1 MECVKC
7 EQMRVRKLLTI
18 VAVLAAGLL
27 PVRAQW
33 SDIYA
38 SQDAEYTE
46 GIALY
51 QQGQFATAQAHLQ
64 NYQDDFY
71 FVACAFELRQPLAQK
86 YLKEYLASHPYTP
99 YASEV
104 HYMLGVLRVEAGKYR
119 SARKELSKAVKD
131 ELFRQHQDA
140 LSFYA
145 GYAHLQMNDLR
156 AAAREFES
164 IYRHQGPYAQMA
176 TYYYGYVEYAIGNY
190 GKALP
195 ALLAVEKT
203 SKFQHIVPYYIVQIY
218 YQQGRYD
225 QVRDR
230 AAMLLGNKDQNTG
243 FNRSELYRIMGEIA
257 YQQHEYD
264 SCIVN
269 LKEYARLAAEQ
280 GDKPV
285 REDMYLLGIS
295 EYKTGRYNDAVT
307 SLKQVKPLNDTIT
320 QSTQLHLGH
329 CYRALSQKEP
339 AKVAYS
345 AAMRF
350 NGTGKDSPT
359 SAKTREEAMFNYALT
374 THESGSALG
383 ESVTAFTSF
392 LKEYPK
398 SSHRN
403 EVYSLLSSVFMNSK
417 DYTQALNALNS
428 IEDPTREMVKT
439 KQFLRYQLGT
449 DAFLNGKYQVAV
461 QWFDELIS
469 NSSLSALQGQKDA
482 ATYLREAWF
491 WKAESEY
498 RLGHYDEAAQA
509 LSAFRNSADAASS
522 PNYAIANY
530 LQAYIH
536 FQRKEYKAAATR
548 FQMFIERADKT
559 QATYAD
565 ALNRL
570 GDCAFANRDFI
581 EAESWYAKAIQTG
594 ATGTDY
600 AIFQRGYTFGLLN
613 RHADKINQMDELVQ
627 RFPRSDYADDALYEI
642 ARAELRRDN
651 TPGAIDA
658 YDRLLRGYPNSSLT
672 RKAALEKAMLYYN
685 DRQYDNA
692 IAAYKHV
699 VDKYPGSDEAKAAM
713 EGIETCYVE
722 TNRVAEYLAYTKTL
736 KGATITASSEDSL
749 TFAAAE
755 LLYLTEK
762 YAEAVPALHRYIAAY
777 CDGGRSCTQARY
789 FLADSYYRLNRK
801 GEAKEAY
808 MTLAA
813 LRGNPYEEEAALR
826 VAEIAYDEQDY
837 QTALRYFKQLQ
848 NVASSNKNTDIARLG
863 VLRTAFFLGDNTT
876 TIDIASTLLGEPN
889 TADDIR
895 NEALYNRAKA
905 YLALKQ
911 YPQAVEDLTDLAE
924 DVRTEHGA
932 EAKYLLGQTAFDQG
946 DLDKA
951 EAEVMAFAGM
961 NTSHQYWLARAFV
974 LLADIY
980 MARGDD
986 FQAQQYL
993 LSLQQNYRVND
1004 DIQTLCADR
1013 MDLIVARSLETTKQ
1027 QPVAEEEEDDE
1038 DDEE

>member
-1 MECVKC
+1 
-7 EQMRVRKLLTI
+7 MRK
-18 VAVLAAGLL
+18 VLAIIGLLAVGLL

-33 SDIYA
+33 SEIYA
-38 SQDAEYTE
+38 SEDAEYAD

-64 NYQDDFY
+64 NYKDDFY

-104 HYMLGVLRVEAGKYR
+104 HYMLGVLRVESGKYR
-119 SARKELSKAVKD
+119 AARKELSKAVKD

-176 TYYYGYVEYAIGNY
+176 TYYYGYAEYAIGNY

-203 SKFQHIVPYYIVQIY
+203 SKFQGIVPYYIVQIY
-218 YQQGRYD
+218 YQQGQYD
-225 QVRDR
+225 QVNER
-230 AAMLLGNKDQNTG
+230 AQLLLSQGENAG

-264 SCIVN
+264 SCIVH
-269 LKEYARLAAEQ
+269 LREYSRLSKEQ
-280 GDKPV
+280 GEKPV

-295 EYKTGRYNDAVT
+295 EYKTGLYNDAVG
-307 SLKQVKPLNDTIT
+307 SLKQVKPMNDTIT

-329 CYRALSQKEP
+329 CYRALNQKEQ
-339 AKVAYS
+339 AKVAYA

-350 NGTGKDSPT
+350 NGPGKDGAT

-392 LKEYPK
+392 LKEYPQ

-417 DYTQALNALNS
+417 DYQQALNALNS
-428 IEDPTREMVKT
+428 IENPTRDMVLT

-449 DAFLNGKYQVAV
+449 DAFLNGKYEVAV
-461 QWFDELIS
+461 HWFDELIA
-469 NSSLSALQGQKDA
+469 NGSLSALQGQRDA

-509 LSAFRNSADAASS
+509 VSAFRSSADAASS

-548 FQMFIERADKT
+548 FQMFLERADKT

-581 EAESWYAKAIQTG
+581 EAESWYAKAIQTE

-613 RHADKINQMDELVQ
+613 RHADKINQMDELVK
-627 RFPRSDYADDALYEI
+627 RYPRSDYADDALYEI

-651 TPGAIDA
+651 TAGAIEA
-658 YDRLLRGYPNSSLT
+658 YDRLLTGYPNSSLT

-699 VDKYPGSDEAKAAM
+699 VEKYPGSDEAKAAM

-736 KGATITASSEDSL
+736 KGATITASNEDSL

-755 LLYLTEK
+755 RLYLMNNYE
-762 YAEAVPALHRYIAAY
+762 EAVPALHRYLAAY

-789 FLADSYYRLNRK
+789 FLADAYYRLDRK
-801 GEAKEAY
+801 AEAKESY
-808 MTLAA
+808 VKLAA
-813 LRGNPYEEEAALR
+813 LRGNPYEEEAVMR

-848 NVASSNKNTDIARLG
+848 TVASSNKNTDIARLG
-863 VLRTAFFLGDNTT
+863 VLRTAYFLGDNAT
-876 TIDIASTLLGEPN
+876 TIDIASTLLAEPT
-889 TADDIR
+889 TADDVR
-895 NEALYNRAKA
+895 EEALYNRAKA

-911 YPQAVEDLTDLAE
+911 YPQAVEDLGDLAE

-932 EAKYLLGQTAFDQG
+932 EAKYLLAQTAFDRG
-946 DLDKA
+946 ELDQA
-951 EAEVMAFAGM
+951 EAEVMSFAGM

-980 MARGDD
+980 VARGDD

-1013 MDLIVARSLETTKQ
+1013 MDQIVARSLETTQ
-1027 QPVAEEEEDDE
+1027 QQEEQQEEDD
-1038 DDEE
+1038 DDE

>member
-1 MECVKC
+1 
-7 EQMRVRKLLTI
+7 MRK
-18 VAVLAAGLL
+18 VLAIIGLLAVELL

-33 SDIYA
+33 SEIYA
-38 SQDAEYTE
+38 SEDAEYAD

-64 NYQDDFY
+64 NYKDDFY

-104 HYMLGVLRVEAGKYR
+104 HYMLGVLRVESGKYR
-119 SARKELSKAVKD
+119 AARKELSKAVKD

-176 TYYYGYVEYAIGNY
+176 TYYYGYAEYAIGNY

-203 SKFQHIVPYYIVQIY
+203 SKFQGIVPYYIVQIY
-218 YQQGRYD
+218 YQQGQYD
-225 QVRDR
+225 QVNER
-230 AAMLLGNKDQNTG
+230 AQLLLSQGENAG

-257 YQQHEYD
+257 YQQHQYD
-264 SCIVN
+264 SCIVH
-269 LKEYARLAAEQ
+269 LREYSRLSKEQ
-280 GDKPV
+280 GEKPV

-295 EYKTGRYNDAVT
+295 EYKTGLYNDAVG
-307 SLKQVKPLNDTIT
+307 SLKQVKPMNDTIT

-329 CYRALSQKEP
+329 CYRALGQKEQ
-339 AKVAYS
+339 AKVAYA

-350 NGTGKDSPT
+350 NGPGKDGAT

-392 LKEYPK
+392 LKEYPQ

-417 DYTQALNALNS
+417 DYQQALNALNS
-428 IEDPTREMVKT
+428 IENPTRDMVLT

-449 DAFLNGKYQVAV
+449 DAFLNGKYEVAV
-461 QWFDELIS
+461 HWFDELIA
-469 NSSLSALQGQKDA
+469 NGSLSALQGQRDA

-509 LSAFRNSADAASS
+509 VSAFRSSADAASS

-548 FQMFIERADKT
+548 FQMFLERADKT

-565 ALNRL
+565 ALHRL

-581 EAESWYAKAIQTG
+581 DAESWYAKAIQTE

-613 RHADKINQMDELVQ
+613 RHADKINQMDELVK
-627 RFPRSDYADDALYEI
+627 RYPRSDYADDALYEI

-651 TPGAIDA
+651 TAGAIDA
-658 YDRLLRGYPNSSLT
+658 YDRLLKGYPNSSLT

-699 VDKYPGSDEAKAAM
+699 VEKYPGSDEAKAAM

-736 KGATITASSEDSL
+736 KGATITASNEDSL

-755 LLYLTEK
+755 RLYLMNNYE
-762 YAEAVPALHRYIAAY
+762 EAVPALHRYLAAY

-789 FLADSYYRLNRK
+789 FLADAYYRLDRK
-801 GEAKEAY
+801 AEAKESY
-808 MTLAA
+808 VKLAA
-813 LRGNPYEEEAALR
+813 LRGNPYEEEAVMR

-848 NVASSNKNTDIARLG
+848 TVASSNKNTDIARLG
-863 VLRTAFFLGDNTT
+863 VLRTAYFLGDNAT
-876 TIDIASTLLGEPN
+876 TIDIASTLLAEPT
-889 TADDIR
+889 TADDVR
-895 NEALYNRAKA
+895 DEALYNRAKA

-911 YPQAVEDLTDLAE
+911 YPQAVEDLGDLAE

-932 EAKYLLGQTAFDQG
+932 EAKYLLAQTAFDRG
-946 DLDKA
+946 ELDQA
-951 EAEVMAFAGM
+951 EAEVMSFAGM

-980 MARGDD
+980 VARGDD

-1013 MDLIVARSLETTKQ
+1013 MDQIVARSLETTQ
-1027 QPVAEEEEDDE
+1027 QQEEQQEEDDDDE
-1038 DDEE
+1038 DDDE

>member
-1 MECVKC
+1 MMK
-7 EQMRVRKLLTI
+7 KLVMIAAVWAL
-18 VAVLAAGLL
+18 AVLPA
-27 PVRAQW
+27 RAQW
-33 SDIYA
+33 SEIYA
-38 SQDAEYTE
+38 SDDAEYTE

-86 YLKEYLASHPYTP
+86 YLKEYLSSHPYTP

-119 SARKELSKAVKD
+119 SARKELSKAVKS
-131 ELFRQHQDA
+131 ELFRQHQNA

-164 IYRHQGPYAQMA
+164 IYRHEGPYAQMA
-176 TYYYGYVEYAIGNY
+176 TYYYGYAEYAIGNY

-195 ALLAVEKT
+195 ALLSVEKT
-203 SKFQHIVPYYIVQIY
+203 SKFQGIVPYYIVQMY
-218 YQQGRYD
+218 YQQGQYE
-225 QVRDR
+225 QVHDR
-230 AAMLLGNKDQNTG
+230 AQLLLSQGENAG

-269 LKEYARLAAEQ
+269 LREYSRLTTAQ
-280 GDKPV
+280 GEKPV

-295 EYKTGRYNDAVT
+295 EYKTGRYADAVG

-320 QSTQLHLGH
+320 QSTQLHLAH
-329 CYRALSQKEP
+329 CYRALGQKEP
-339 AKVAYS
+339 AKVAYA

-350 NGTGKDSPT
+350 EGPGKDSPT

-383 ESVTAFTSF
+383 ESVNAFTSF
-392 LKEYPK
+392 LKQYPNSK
-398 SSHRN
+398 HKT

-417 DYTQALNALNS
+417 DYTQALGALNS
-428 IEDPTREMVKT
+428 IENPTKEMVLT

-449 DAFLNGKYQVAV
+449 DAFLNGKYQDAV
-461 QWFDELIS
+461 RWFDELIA

-482 ATYLREAWF
+482 ATYLRETWF

-509 LSAFRNSADAASS
+509 VSAFRNSADAASS

-548 FQMFIERADKT
+548 FQMFVDRADKT

-581 EAESWYAKAIQTG
+581 EAEAWYAKAIQTG

-613 RHADKINQMDELVQ
+613 RHADKINQMDDLVR

-651 TPGAIDA
+651 TAGAIDA
-658 YDRLLRGYPNSSLT
+658 YDRLLKGYPNSSLT

-692 IAAYKHV
+692 IAAYKQV
-699 VDKYPGSDEAKAAM
+699 VEKYPGSDEAKAAI

-736 KGATITASSEDSL
+736 KGATVTASNEDSL

-755 LLYLTEK
+755 RLYLMSN
-762 YAEAVPALHRYIAAY
+762 YQEAVPALQRYLAAY

-789 FLADSYYRLNRK
+789 FLADSYYRLDRK
-801 GEAKEAY
+801 PEAKEAY
-808 MTLAA
+808 ITLAA
-813 LRGNPYEEEAALR
+813 LRGNPYEEEAAMR

-848 NVASSNKNTDIARLG
+848 NVASSNKNTNIARLG
-863 VLRTAFFLGDNTT
+863 VLRTAYFLGDNAT
-876 TIDIASTLLGEPN
+876 TIEIASTLLAEP
-889 TADDIR
+889 TTDTEVQD
-895 NEALYNRAKA
+895 EARYNRAKA
-905 YLALKQ
+905 YLAQKQ
-911 YPQAVEDLTDLAE
+911 YTPAVEDLTVLAE

-932 EAKYLLGQTAFDQG
+932 EAKYLLGQTAYDQG
-946 DLDKA
+946 NLDQA
-951 EAEVMAFAGM
+951 EAEVMSFAGM
-961 NTSHQYWLARAFV
+961 NTSHQYWLARAFI
-974 LLADIY
+974 LLADVY
-980 MARGDD
+980 VARGDD

-1013 MDLIVARSLETTKQ
+1013 LDEIVARSLETTKQ
-1027 QPVAEEEEDDE
+1027 QEEQEEEDDDE

>member
-1 MECVKC
+1 MK
-7 EQMRVRKLLTI
+7 KLVMI
-18 VAVLAAGLL
+18 AAVWALAIL
-27 PVRAQW
+27 PARAQW
-33 SDIYA
+33 SEIYA
-38 SQDAEYTE
+38 SDDAEYTE

-86 YLKEYLASHPYTP
+86 YLKEYLSSHPYTP

-119 SARKELSKAVKD
+119 SARKELSKAVKS

-164 IYRHQGPYAQMA
+164 IYRHEGPYAQMA
-176 TYYYGYVEYAIGNY
+176 TYYYGYAEYAIGNY

-195 ALLAVEKT
+195 ALLIVEKT
-203 SKFQHIVPYYIVQIY
+203 SKFQGIVPYYIVQMY
-218 YQQGRYD
+218 YQQGQYE
-225 QVRDR
+225 QVHDR
-230 AAMLLGNKDQNTG
+230 AQLLLSQGENAG

-269 LKEYARLAAEQ
+269 LREYSRLTTAQ
-280 GDKPV
+280 GGKPV

-295 EYKTGRYNDAVT
+295 EYKTGRYADAVG

-320 QSTQLHLGH
+320 QSTQLHLAH
-329 CYRALSQKEP
+329 CYRALGQKEP
-339 AKVAYS
+339 AKVAYA

-350 NGTGKDSPT
+350 EGPGKDSPT

-383 ESVTAFTSF
+383 ESVNAFTSF
-392 LKEYPK
+392 LKQYPNSEHK
-398 SSHRN
+398 T

-417 DYTQALNALNS
+417 DYTQALGALNS
-428 IEDPTREMVKT
+428 IENPTKEMVLT

-449 DAFLNGKYQVAV
+449 DAFLNGKYQDAV
-461 QWFDELIS
+461 RWFDELIA

-482 ATYLREAWF
+482 ATYLRETWF

-509 LSAFRNSADAASS
+509 VSAFRNSADAASS

-548 FQMFIERADKT
+548 FQMFVDRADKT

-570 GDCAFANRDFI
+570 GDCAFAGRDFI
-581 EAESWYAKAIQTG
+581 EAEAWYAKAIQTG

-613 RHADKINQMDELVQ
+613 RHADKINQMDDLVR

-651 TPGAIDA
+651 TAGAIDA
-658 YDRLLRGYPNSSLT
+658 YDRLLKGYPNSSLT

-692 IAAYKHV
+692 IAAYKQV
-699 VDKYPGSDEAKAAM
+699 VEKYPGSDEAKAAI

-736 KGATITASSEDSL
+736 KGATVTASNEDSL

-755 LLYLTEK
+755 RLYLMSN
-762 YAEAVPALHRYIAAY
+762 YQEAVPALQRYLATY

-789 FLADSYYRLNRK
+789 FLADSYYRLDRK
-801 GEAKEAY
+801 PEAKEAY
-808 MTLAA
+808 VTLAA
-813 LRGNPYEEEAALR
+813 LRGNPYEEEAAMR

-848 NVASSNKNTDIARLG
+848 NVASSNKNTNIARLG
-863 VLRTAFFLGDNTT
+863 VLRTAYFLGDNAT
-876 TIDIASTLLGEPN
+876 TIEIASTLLAEP
-889 TADDIR
+889 TTDSEVQD
-895 NEALYNRAKA
+895 EARYNRAKA
-905 YLALKQ
+905 YLAQKQ
-911 YPQAVEDLTDLAE
+911 YTPAVEDLTVLAE

-932 EAKYLLGQTAFDQG
+932 EAKYLLGQTAYDQG
-946 DLDKA
+946 NLDQA
-951 EAEVMAFAGM
+951 EAEVMSFAGM
-961 NTSHQYWLARAFV
+961 NTSHQYWLARAFI
-974 LLADIY
+974 LLADVY
-980 MARGDD
+980 VARGDD

-1013 MDLIVARSLETTKQ
+1013 LDEIVARSLETTKQ
-1027 QPVAEEEEDDE
+1027 QEEQEEEDDDE